1 MSSESLSEIIAAGKE
16 LGYTD
21 EELKDYVKEQQDRL
35 RDERILLR
43 ERERRKRERID

>member
-21 EELKDYVKEQQDRL
+21 QGLKDNVKERQDRL
-35 RDERILLR
+35 RDERILER

>member
-1 MSSESLSEIIAAGKE
+1 MSSESLSEIIAAGKK

-21 EELKDYVKEQQDRL
+21 QELKDYVKEQQDRL